1 MKQTLVDGERSRTL
15 AILAE
20 NPDGCTRAV
29 MLGRGFPLALIASL
43 IRAGLATD
51 QIAKR
56 IHGGP
61 RAAAPVRI
69 TDAGR
74 QALAEASAG
83 AALVARRR
91 TARPA
96 PWPMA
101 STRPRRRSGRDL
113 LKETLYGI
121 LLSPKISHVQADRR
135 RCRSAG
141 NRGEVICLQASAA
154 LANPILYRQGRKLVG
169 DRVVRLL

>member
-1 MKQTLVDGERSRTL
+1 MKQTLVDGERNRAL

-20 NPDGCTRAV
+20 HPDGCTRAV

-69 TDAGR
+69 TNAGR
-74 QALAEASAG
+74 HALAEHE
-83 AALVARRR
+83 
-91 TARPA
+91 PA
-96 PWPMA
+96 QHWLCP
-101 STRPRRRSGRDL
+101 
-113 LKETLYGI
+113 
-121 LLSPKISHVQADRR
+121 
-135 RCRSAG
+135 
-141 NRGEVICLQASAA
+141 GE
-154 LANPILYRQGRKLVG
+154 P
-169 DRVVRLL
+169 VVRLGHAGCRPGFVRWLLTLAKVEQLSAVDLVVALPSADTSQSMNCWPSSFFTWGCFCGFTSMTRTG